1 MKPLRQYRL
10 PRVLSHEDCMRLIE
24 TVENHIY
31 RNCLLMMY
39 ACGLRISEAV
49 KVKVTDIDKSTGCLK
64 VIGKGNKE
72 RIVPIPQPV
81 LNSLR
86 EMWKTH
92 GHKTHLFPNRNMTNH
107 LARCALSK
115 AFLIVRDHLGLD
127 KDVTS
132 HTLRHSFTTR
142 LLENKVDS
150 QIVQMLLGHSNPRT
164 TQTYTHLTMPIQE
177 DVRQCLDKIMAA
189 SFDHPRP

>member
-10 PRVLSHEDCMRLIE
+10 PRVLSHADCMRLIE
-24 TVENHIY
+24 TVENQIY
-31 RNCLLMMY
+31 RNCLLLMY

-49 KVKVTDIDKSTGCLK
+49 KVKITDIDKPTGCLK

-86 EMWKTH
+86 EMWKAH
-92 GHKTHLFPNRNMTNH
+92 RHKTHLFPNRNLTNN
-107 LARCALSK
+107 LASSSLSK
-115 AFLIVRDHLGLD
+115 TFSVVRDYLGLD

-132 HTLRHSFTTR
+132 HTLRHSFATR
-142 LLENKVDS
+142 LIENNVDS
-150 QIVQMLLGHSNPRT
+150 QIIGMLLGHSNPRS
-164 TQTYTHLTMPIQE
+164 TQTYMHLTLPTKKN
-177 DVRQCLDKIMAA
+177 VRQYLDKIMAA
-189 SFDHPRP
+189 SF